1 MLLITRGLTEALASA
16 GNDTEFILN
25 IGKGLENLQQSS
37 QTVDIDPIVE
47 SVLKSLFQTIE
58 NSSENSMKFLI
69 ILTRVSRELG
79 IISNC
84 VNQFIDTNWDD
95 EDTDPEL
102 REFGLTINIERL
114 LTLLKPLERIE
125 NAR

>member
-1 MLLITRGLTEALASA
+1 
-16 GNDTEFILN
+16 
-25 IGKGLENLQQSS
+25 
-37 QTVDIDPIVE
+37 
-47 SVLKSLFQTIE
+47 
-58 NSSENSMKFLI
+58 MKFLI
-69 ILTRVSRELG
+69 ILTRVSRGLG

-95 EDTDPEL
+95 EDADAEL

-114 LTLLKPLERIE
+114 LTLLKPLERTG